1 MVDLKPI
8 KKAVQDSGWLLRRW
22 LVLGTLVV
30 AVGALALWG
39 GLSQKQAQPQ
49 GASGMLMEQLQAH
62 IGADAEGETVL
73 APVSG
78 GEVSNPEGVSG
89 TEGSA
94 AIAKEDGA
102 GDSAQNNAQNS
113 DEKQNDNN
121 NEGNAAANTSGSGVN
136 DAPDNSPQNNER
148 SEQSGADMTED
159 EEEVYD
165 YAPDPW
171 LADAALSAEAKL
183 MKMLAPVK
191 VGVCSRGFGYNY
203 DPTFKD
209 YRFHGGLDFEAAAG
223 TTVICPLGAEVAEI
237 QDDGFGGRVIVLE
250 HGDKLVSRMAGI
262 EPVESLK
269 AGDKLSAGDKLGEIG
284 EPPLVEDAQPP
295 HLHWEL
301 LLEGEPVDA
310 AAYGYG
316 E

>member
-102 GDSAQNNAQNS
+102 GDSAP
-113 DEKQNDNN
+113 NN
-121 NEGNAAANTSGSGVN
+121 NEQNAAVNNSDNNSGKTSSNAVN
-136 DAPDNSPQNNER
+136 EAPNDNAQSER
-148 SEQSGADMTED
+148 SGADMAED

-262 EPVESLK
+262 EPVDSLK

-301 LLEGEPVDA
+301 LLAGEPVDA